1 MLSLLCP
8 VVFCTALSQGIS
20 DARLHSFPICEMQSR
35 RREWRQQ
42 RHEGM
47 GYSGMSALLAVSE
60 AVRNGAQ
67 ARGASAVEKRAGRG
81 YDPES

>member
-1 MLSLLCP
+1 MHDCIRFLFVKCSP
-8 VVFCTALSQGIS
+8 GGGNGVSKG
-20 DARLHSFPICEMQSR
+20 R
-35 RREWRQQ
+35 
-42 RHEGM
+42 GM
-47 GYSGMSALLAVSE
+47 AYSGMLALLAGSE